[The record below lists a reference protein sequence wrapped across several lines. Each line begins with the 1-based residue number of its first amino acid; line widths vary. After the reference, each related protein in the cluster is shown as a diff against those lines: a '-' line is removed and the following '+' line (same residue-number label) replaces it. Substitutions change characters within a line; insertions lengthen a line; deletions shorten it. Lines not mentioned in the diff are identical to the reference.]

1 MHRVYEGA
9 YFSPFLNVSSYTGT
23 QFLSALAADGV
34 INEEA
39 ISNQNLDNV
48 YGPLIQQV
56 GDSIRRQEGI
66 LNNVQVRLYNG

>member
-1 MHRVYEGA
+1 MEY
-9 YFSPFLNVSSYTGT
+9 VSHLLVADFFYSGT

-39 ISNQNLDNV
+39 ISNQNLDYV

-56 GDSIRRQEGI
+56 GDSLRRQEGI
-66 LNNVQVRLYNG
+66 LNNIQVRL